1 MNKASTVND
10 TDCEME
16 SYLHSC
22 IEYFRGRELF
32 KKDAEKLK
40 ELYDNSSIETLVR
53 DFNEENL
60 PF

>member
-1 MNKASTVND
+1 MIKANTVND

-16 SYLHSC
+16 SSLHSC

-53 DFNEENL
+53 DFNEANL

>member
-16 SYLHSC
+16 SSLHSC

-53 DFNEENL
+53 DFNEANL